1 MGNTFDGRLLDE
13 RQGTSF
19 GRWPTGF
26 SARRGRL
33 WCWYM
38 GHRAARTSGVRS
50 SGCLGRRHRRT
61 IAPIRLAARKR
72 GYTRRAGETLRDDVE
87 EVTLRKEPS

>member
-26 SARRGRL
+26 RRG
-33 WCWYM
+33 
-38 GHRAARTSGVRS
+38 GAACGAGTWD
-50 SGCLGRRHRRT
+50 T
-61 IAPIRLAARKR
+61 EPLAHLA
-72 GYTRRAGETLRDDVE
+72 
-87 EVTLRKEPS
+87 